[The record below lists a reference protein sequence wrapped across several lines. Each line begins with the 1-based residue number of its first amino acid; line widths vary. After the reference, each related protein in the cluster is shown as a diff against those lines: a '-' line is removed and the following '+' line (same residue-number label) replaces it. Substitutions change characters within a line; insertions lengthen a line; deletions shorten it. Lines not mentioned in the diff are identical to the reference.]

1 VVAGAAELNRVVDR
15 ASVAEWVRRYELAW
29 RTAGTA
35 TLAELFTEDATYS
48 TAPYASTY
56 TGLPAIAELWDEQ
69 REGPD
74 EAFTMASDVV
84 AVDDARDTALVRVE
98 VHYGEPHAA
107 EWRDLWV
114 IEFAADGR
122 CRAFEEWPFA
132 PPTDRDAERR
142 RFAGQLHDDP
152 VQLLTVAMMRL
163 DLLERAVAGDG
174 AHDQLEHAR
183 QAVRDALEHLRAL
196 ITQLAP

>member
-15 ASVAEWVRRYELAW
+15 AAVADWVRRYELAW

-35 TLAELFTEDATYS
+35 MLAELFTDDATYS
-48 TAPYASTY
+48 TAPYASNHV
-56 TGLPAIAELWDEQ
+56 GLDAIAELWDEQ

-74 EAFTMASDVV
+74 EAFTMTSVVV
-84 AVDDARDTALVRVE
+84 AVDGVRDTALVRVE
-98 VHYGEPHAA
+98 VHYGGPKPA

-114 IEFAADGR
+114 IEFAGDGR

-132 PPTDRDAERR
+132 PPTDRGADRR
-142 RFAGQLHDDP
+142 RIAAQLHDDP
-152 VQLLTVAMMRL
+152 VQLLAVAMMRL
-163 DLLERAVAGDG
+163 DLLERAGADDG
-174 AHDQLEHAR
+174 ARDQLEHAR

-196 ITQLAP
+196 ITELAP

>member
-15 ASVAEWVRRYELAW
+15 AWVADWVRRYELAW
-29 RTAGTA
+29 RTAGTKM
-35 TLAELFTEDATYS
+35 LAELFTDDATYS

-56 TGLPAIAELWDEQ
+56 EGLAAIAELWDEQ

-84 AVDDARDTALVRVE
+84 AVDGDRDTALVRVE
-98 VHYGEPHAA
+98 VHYGEPQPA

-114 IEFAADGR
+114 IEFADDGR

-132 PPTDRDAERR
+132 PPADRGTDRRR
-142 RFAGQLHDDP
+142 IAAQLHDDP

-163 DLLERAVAGDG
+163 DLLERAAADDG
-174 AHDQLEHAR
+174 AHDQLDHAR

-196 ITQLAP
+196 ITELAP